1 MKIDEVE
8 DAAVKVDESTEE
20 HEQVLLTNERAEE
33 EEEEEEEPEK
43 LDSTILKSN
52 SKVLRGLR

>member
-33 EEEEEEEPEK
+33 EEEEEPEQ

>member
-33 EEEEEEEPEK
+33 EEEEEEPEQ